1 MRPRFCFPYVFII
14 VYNLLSQRILEN
26 SFICV
31 KDSCKFVFYLHVTF
45 PVVMTQPDTMST
57 EITISSYDLQ
67 VLSGISAWR
76 EGIGFFCH
84 LCWSLWC
91 YLIWNL
97 SLIGKVACL
106 QNYLI
111 LSSSFLG
118 FLCPEAVYFLNSSS
132 LFLFKTLVRNAAAA
146 AKSLQSWSDSVRPH
160 RRQPTRLPC
169 PWDSPGKNTGV
180 GCHFLLH

>member
-1 MRPRFCFPYVFII
+1 MTCRF
-14 VYNLLSQRILEN
+14 
-26 SFICV
+26 
-31 KDSCKFVFYLHVTF
+31 
-45 PVVMTQPDTMST
+45 
-57 EITISSYDLQ
+57 
-67 VLSGISAWR
+67 LSGISAWR
-76 EGIGFFCH
+76 EGIGFSCH

-160 RRQPTRLPC
+160 RQQPTRLPAGRTALLTHLGISAVKPHPAPLC
-169 PWDSPGKNTGV
+169 SVPVTGGGSRLPLCCIHSPCRT
-180 GCHFLLH
+180 